1 MNSLNVKRGDTVVV
15 LTGKDK
21 GKKGKVLTANPTNET
36 VTVEGINIVTKHV
49 KPRGAQNP
57 GGMQKVPGNVH
68 VSNVMLVCPSCS
80 KPTRIAHMTEAGE
93 RARTCKKCG
102 AAIDKVAKAEAKKPA
117 KKSAAKSDDAATET
131 KKKPARKAK
140 VAEETAA
147 PAAAPEAEKPV
158 KAAKTAK
165 KTEKADDQA

>member
-1 MNSLNVKRGDTVVV
+1 MNSLNVKRGDTVIV

-21 GKKGKVLTANPTNET
+21 GKRGKVLTANPGNET

-49 KPRGAQNP
+49 KPRGAQKP
-57 GGMQKVPGNVH
+57 GGMQKVPGNIH

-93 RARTCKKCG
+93 KTRACKKCG
-102 AAIDKVAKAEAKKPA
+102 AGVERDAKAVDKKPAKKPA
-117 KKSAAKSDDAATET
+117 KAVDTVAET

-140 VAEETAA
+140 TAEDAVAPVAA
-147 PAAAPEAEKPV
+147 NDAEKPAKAV
-158 KAAKTAK
+158 KAAK